1 LVRPLSSL
9 ALNLFKSYY
18 RRTYVPPPSHLE
30 KREYGF
36 QLFGVQ
42 GMLRHISFGNGNELN
57 EFLRSRV
64 PQHAYY
70 STALYESPSAP
81 EMSGKGWL
89 GAELVF
95 DIDIDHV
102 DTPCKELHD
111 TWKCKNCGAEGR
123 GQPRAC
129 PVCGS
134 ENLERKSWVCDIC
147 INSARDEALKLLDLL
162 ENDFGVSRNEVAI
175 TFSGHR
181 GFHIHVQR
189 EDFMSLDQDA
199 RREISDYVRGLGL
212 EPELMLRRSKGGLYA
227 FRYDAETPGWPGRI
241 ARYAALLLSER
252 IAGSGLPELPKAE
265 WEDLIKTAVNE
276 LSAKIDE
283 KVTIDVHRL
292 IRLPGTL
299 HGKTGLKVL
308 ELTASELEALTAE
321 DILKKAIVFG
331 DEEVRVR
338 MRKLPSRVLLYT
350 IESDSDV
357 VNVPLH
363 LALYLHLNGGAEVL
377 R

>member
-1 LVRPLSSL
+1 
-9 ALNLFKSYY
+9 
-18 RRTYVPPPSHLE
+18 
-30 KREYGF
+30 
-36 QLFGVQ
+36 
-42 GMLRHISFGNGNELN
+42 MLRHVSFRGDDELN
-57 EFLRSRV
+57 EFLRTRV

-70 STALYESPSAP
+70 STALYENPSAP
-81 EMSGKGWL
+81 EMDEKGWL

-111 TWKCKNCGAEGR
+111 TWRCRNCGAEGR
-123 GQPRAC
+123 GQLRAC

-147 INSARDEALKLLDLL
+147 INAARDEALKLLDLL
-162 ENDFGVSRNEVAI
+162 ENDFGISRDEASI

-181 GFHIHVQR
+181 GFHVHVQR
-189 EDFMSLDQDA
+189 EDLLGLDQDA

-212 EPELMLRRSKGGLYA
+212 EVELLLRRSKGGLYA
-227 FRYDAETPGWPGRI
+227 FRYNAETPGWPGRI
-241 ARYAALLLSER
+241 AKYSALMLSER
-252 IAGSGLPELPKAE
+252 ITGGSLPELPKAE
-265 WEDLIKTAVNE
+265 WTRLIKLAVDE

-308 ELTASELEALTAE
+308 ELSASELEALTAE
-321 DILKKAIVFG
+321 DILRRALVFG
-331 DEEVRVR
+331 NEEVRVR
-338 MRKLPSRVLLYT
+338 IDKPPSRALFYT
-350 IESDSDV
+350 VEGSSGVIKA
-357 VNVPLH
+357 PLH
-363 LALYLHLNGGAEVL
+363 LALYLCLNGGAEIL

>member
-1 LVRPLSSL
+1 MSSF
-9 ALNLFKSYY
+9 AFTLFRSYY
-18 RRTYVPPPSHLE
+18 RRTRVPPPLHSE

-42 GMLRHISFGNGNELN
+42 GMLRHISFGGEDELN

-81 EMSGKGWL
+81 EMGEKGWL

-111 TWKCKNCGAEGR
+111 TWKCKSCGAEGR
-123 GQPRAC
+123 GQPRTC

-134 ENLERKSWVCDIC
+134 ENLGRKSWVCDIC
-147 INSARDEALKLLDLL
+147 INAARDEALKLLDFL
-162 ENDFGVSRNEVAI
+162 ENDFGISRSEVSV

-189 EDFMSLDQDA
+189 EDLLVLDQDA
-199 RREISDYVRGLGL
+199 RRELSDYVRGLGI
-212 EPELMLRRSKGGLYA
+212 EPELMLRRSKGGLYS
-227 FRYDAETPGWPGRI
+227 FRYDAGTPGWPGRI
-241 ARYAALLLSER
+241 ARYVAFMLSER
-252 IAGSGLPELPKAE
+252 IAGSGLPELPKSE
-265 WEDLIKTAVNE
+265 WVYLIKTAVDE

-308 ELTASELEALTAE
+308 ELSASELEALTAE
-321 DILKKAIVFG
+321 DILKKAIVLG
-331 DEEVRVR
+331 SEEVRVR
-338 MRKLPSRVLLYT
+338 IEKPPSKVLFYT
-350 IESDSDV
+350 IGSSSESV
-357 VNVPLH
+357 KVPLH

>member
-1 LVRPLSSL
+1 LSSL

-30 KREYGF
+30 RREYGF

-252 IAGSGLPELPKAE
+252 ISGSGLPELPKAE
-265 WEDLIKTAVNE
+265 WVDLIKTAVNE

>member
-1 LVRPLSSL
+1 MSGFALS
-9 ALNLFKSYY
+9 LFRSYY
-18 RRTYVPPPSHLE
+18 RRTRVPPPSHPE

-36 QLFGVQ
+36 QLFGIQ
-42 GMLRHISFGNGNELN
+42 GMLRHISFGNGDELN

-70 STALYESPSAP
+70 STALYENPSAP
-81 EMSGKGWL
+81 EMGEKGWL

-102 DTPCKELHD
+102 NTLCKELHD
-111 TWKCKNCGAEGR
+111 AWRCKNCGAEGQ
-123 GQPRAC
+123 GQPRTC

-134 ENLERKSWVCDIC
+134 ENLERRSWICDIC
-147 INSARDEALKLLDLL
+147 INAARDEALKLLDFLD
-162 ENDFGVSRNEVAI
+162 NDFGVSRNEVGI

-189 EDFMSLDQDA
+189 EDLLGLDQDA
-199 RREISDYVRGLGL
+199 RREISDYVRGLGMGL
-212 EPELMLRRSKGGLYA
+212 ELMLRRSKGGLYS
-227 FRYDAETPGWPGRI
+227 FRYNAETPGWPGRI
-241 ARYAALLLSER
+241 ARYIVFVLSER
-252 IAGSGLPELPKAE
+252 IAGGELPELPKSE
-265 WEDLIKTAVNE
+265 WVHLIKTAVDE

-283 KVTIDVHRL
+283 KVTIDIHRL

-308 ELTASELEALTAE
+308 ELSASELEALTAE

-331 DEEVRVR
+331 DEEVRV
-338 MRKLPSRVLLYT
+338 KVENPPSRVLFYT
-350 IESDSDV
+350 IENV
-357 VNVPLH
+357 GEVLKVPLH
-363 LALYLHLNGGAEVL
+363 LALYLHLNGNAEVL
-377 R
+377 H